1 MRTVVTALSGL
12 LLFAAL
18 AVQPAAAWYRGGFT
32 GQEILDHCKE
42 SLNTDPVKDF
52 NRGICAGFIDGF
64 TAGHHMAETYHAFHH
79 RDEKLEEIYGHLCIP
94 DATSRGQMARV
105 FVQFLQTHPDRL
117 KLPAALLIEDALR
130 EAYPCPK

>member
-1 MRTVVTALSGL
+1 MRTVVSALLGL
-12 LLFAAL
+12 LVFAAPD
-18 AVQPAAAWYRGGFT
+18 ADTSAAWYRGGFT
-32 GQEILDHCKE
+32 GEEILEHCSQ

-64 TAGHHMAETYHAFHH
+64 TAGHFVAETYHAFHH
-79 RDEKLEEIYGHLCIP
+79 RDEKLEDIYGHLCVP
-94 DATSRGQMARV
+94 DSTSRGQMARV
-105 FVQFLQTHPDRL
+105 FVQFLQAHQDKL

>member
-1 MRTVVTALSGL
+1 MRTAVTALLGL
-12 LLFAAL
+12 LAFAAP
-18 AVQPAAAWYRGGFT
+18 AVQPEAAWYRGGFT

-64 TAGHHMAETYHAFHH
+64 AAGHHMAETYHAFHH
-79 RDEKLEEIYGHLCIP
+79 RDEKIEEIYGRLCIP
-94 DATSRGQMARV
+94 DTTSRGQMARV
-105 FVQFLQTHPDRL
+105 FVQFLQAHPDRL

>member
-1 MRTVVTALSGL
+1 MRTVVTAFLGL
-12 LLFAAL
+12 LVLAA
-18 AVQPAAAWYRGGFT
+18 PAAGTAAGWYRGGFS
-32 GQEILDHCKE
+32 GEEILEHCSQ

-64 TAGHHMAETYHAFHH
+64 TAGHFVAETYHAFHH
-79 RDEKLEEIYGHLCIP
+79 RDEKLEDIYGHLCIP
-94 DATSRGQMARV
+94 DTTSRGQMARV
-105 FVQFLQTHPDRL
+105 FVQFMQAHPDKL

>member
-1 MRTVVTALSGL
+1 MRTVVPAFLGL
-12 LLFAAL
+12 LVL
-18 AVQPAAAWYRGGFT
+18 AVPAAGAAAGWYRGGFS
-32 GQEILDHCKE
+32 GEEILEHCSQ

-64 TAGHHMAETYHAFHH
+64 TAGHFVAETYHAFHH
-79 RDEKLEEIYGHLCIP
+79 RDEKLEDIYGHLCVP
-94 DATSRGQMARV
+94 DTTSRGQMARV
-105 FVQFLQTHPDRL
+105 FVQFMQAHPDKL